1 MGSIL
6 AFDEAGGPAGGRLGG
21 GGGHGHT
28 GVRTAYPQGRPGVS
42 GYPQAFLRRLIGR
55 ERSGIVGA

>member
-21 GGGHGHT
+21 GGGHSHT
-28 GVRTAYPQGRPGVS
+28 GVRGGYPQGFSHLER
-42 GYPQAFLRRLIGR
+42 YPQGFYRRLIGR
-55 ERSGIVGA
+55 ERSRIVGV